1 MNARLLPFV
10 LLACA
15 CAALAY
21 EEVAPPKNVA
31 LPPAR
36 SPADSLASITVP
48 AGLRVELVAAEPL
61 VMDPIDVAWG
71 SDGRLWVV
79 EMADYPMGLDGR
91 GKSGGRIRVLSS
103 SKNDGH
109 YDRSTLFAE
118 GLNFPNSVL
127 PWRRG
132 VLVAAAPDVLY
143 LEDTD
148 GDGRADRIEKR
159 FVGFAEGNQQHRAN
173 GLQWSLDGW
182 LHLANGNS
190 GGKISSTQSGAILDI
205 GRRDLRLRPDEGLF
219 EPLSGQTQYGRNRDD
234 WGNWFG
240 GNNSNPVWHYAL
252 DDRYLRRN
260 PHLVPPNP
268 AVDVPVLPG
277 AAPVYPTSTTLARFN
292 DAHAANRFTSACGTM
307 IYRDDLLGP
316 AYAGNVFV
324 CEPVHNLVHREI
336 VRPAGPTFRSE
347 RAPAEQTAE
356 FFASTDNWSRFTTA
370 RTGPD
375 GALYVVDMYRRV
387 IEHPT
392 WIPAAWQKLLGDLRA
407 GSDQG
412 RIYRVV
418 PVSTPLRPI
427 PRLDRADA
435 AGLVAALE
443 NPSGTVRDLA
453 QQELTWRRDL
463 AAVPALEKL
472 AVASVRPVT
481 RAQALCSLDTMGAL
495 RREPLLTALR
505 DAHPGVL
512 VQAVRLSERFATSAD
527 PELLAL
533 VTALATHADATVRQ
547 QVAYTL
553 GEWRDPAAGEALAR
567 LMQHETDPFIRTA
580 ALSSALPHA
589 STLLA
594 RLSSAGD
601 DDGALVEIALAT
613 RQPAALVRLLATLC
627 APRTPALPPA
637 QLIAFTGLL
646 EKLRANRLSL
656 SSLRTDGGPSAPAAL
671 AAAAD
676 LQARARALLADS
688 TASLDQRRAAVGLL
702 GLASE
707 RRDEDLRTLATLL
720 APQSPLEL
728 QLAAVA
734 ALARIDTKATP
745 ELLLSGWPGYG
756 IKLRAA
762 ALDLLSSRTAWA
774 AALLDRLETDR
785 SMLAQIDAG
794 RRAALGRHASSVI
807 AARATRLF
815 SAGIDPNRQQV
826 IDRTL
831 AAMRPLP
838 RDPARGAA
846 VFNTLCAA
854 CHRFGDIAG
863 RAIGPD
869 LAVVKDR
876 SPEYLTTHILD
887 PNRAIEDRYLLYTA
901 TTHDGRTLAGL
912 LVGEAGSSVTFL
924 GLDGVEQALLRRD
937 LATLTVTGRS
947 LMPDGLEASLDPQ
960 AMADLTAFLAHPPS
974 SKK

>member
-1 MNARLLPFV
+1 MNFRPLIIGALI
-10 LLACA
+10 CA
-15 CAALAY
+15 STALAY
-21 EEVAPPKNVA
+21 EEVAPPKNIA

-36 SPADSLASITVP
+36 SPAASLASITVP

-71 SDGRLWVV
+71 SDGRMWVV

-91 GKSGGRIRVLSS
+91 GKPGGRIRVLSS

-127 PWRRG
+127 PWRQG

-148 GDGRADRIEKR
+148 DDGRADRTEKR

-190 GGKISSTQSGAILDI
+190 GGKISSAKSGAVLDI

-268 AVDVPVLPG
+268 TVDVPALPG
-277 AAPVYPTSTTLARFN
+277 AAPVFPTSTTFARFN

-336 VRPAGPTFRSE
+336 VRPAGTTFRSA
-347 RAPAEQTAE
+347 RAPAELTSE
-356 FFASTDNWSRFTTA
+356 FFASTDLWSRFTTA

-375 GALYVVDMYRRV
+375 GALYIVDMYRRV

-392 WIPAAWQKLLGDLRA
+392 WIPAAWQKVLGDLRA
-407 GSDQG
+407 GSDLG

-418 PVSTPLRPI
+418 PTSTPLRSI
-427 PRLDRADA
+427 PRLDRAEA
-435 AGLVAALE
+435 RGLVAALE

-463 AAVPALEKL
+463 TAVLALEKL
-472 AVASVRPVT
+472 AATSSRPIT

-505 DAHPGVL
+505 DPHPGVL
-512 VQAVRLSERFATSAD
+512 LQAVRLSEKFAAAD
-527 PELLAL
+527 TELLAL

-553 GEWRDPAAGEALAR
+553 GEWRNPAAGEALAR
-567 LMQHETDPFIRTA
+567 LVQRETDPFIRTA

-589 STLLA
+589 DTLLT
-594 RLSSAGD
+594 RLSAAGD

-613 RQPAALVRLLATLC
+613 RQPAALVGLLATLC

-637 QLIAFTGLL
+637 QLNAFTRFL
-646 EKLRANRLSL
+646 EKLRAHRLSL
-656 SSLRTDGGPSAPAAL
+656 SSLRTDGGPTAPAAL

-676 LQARARALLADS
+676 LQTRARALIADS
-688 TASLDQRRAAVGLL
+688 AASLEQRRAAVGLL
-702 GLASE
+702 GLAAE

-720 APQSPLEL
+720 APQSPVEL

-745 ELLLSGWPGYG
+745 ELLLAGWSGYG
-756 IKLRAA
+756 VQLRAA
-762 ALDLLSSRTAWA
+762 ALELLSSRTAWA
-774 AALLDRLETDR
+774 AALLARLETER
-785 SMLAQIDAG
+785 PMLAQIDAG
-794 RRAALGRHASSVI
+794 RRAALSRHASSVI

-815 SAGIDPNRQQV
+815 SEGVDANRQAV
-826 IDRTL
+826 VERYLT
-831 AAMRPLP
+831 AMRPLP
-838 RDPARGAA
+838 RNAGRGAT

-863 RAIGPD
+863 GAIGPD

-887 PNRAIEDRYLLYTA
+887 PNRAIEDRYMLYTV
-901 TTHDGRTLAGL
+901 TTHDGRSLAGL
-912 LVGEAGSSVTFL
+912 LVGEAGSSLTLL
-924 GLDGVEQALLRRD
+924 GLDGVEQTLLRRD
-937 LATLTVTGRS
+937 LAALTATGRS
-947 LMPDGLEASLDPQ
+947 LMPDGLESALDAQ
-960 AMADLTAFLAHPPS
+960 AMADLVAFIANPPAT
-974 SKK
+974 KK

>member
-1 MNARLLPFV
+1 VRFRPLIICV
-10 LLACA
+10 LAGA
-15 CAALAY
+15 STAFAY

-36 SPADSLASITVP
+36 SPVDSLASITV
-48 AGLRVELVAAEPL
+48 ASGLRVELVAAEPL

-71 SDGRLWVV
+71 SDGRMWVV

-91 GKSGGRIRVLSS
+91 GKPGGRIRVLSS

-148 GDGRADRIEKR
+148 GDGRADRTEKR

-190 GGKISSTQSGAILDI
+190 GGKISSARSGAVLDI

-268 AVDVPVLPG
+268 TVDVPVLPG
-277 AAPVYPTSTTLARFN
+277 AAAVFPTSTTFARFN

-307 IYRDDLLGP
+307 IYRDDLLGS

-336 VRPAGPTFRSE
+336 VRPAGTTFRSE
-347 RAPAEQTAE
+347 RAPTEQTSE
-356 FFASTDNWSRFTTA
+356 FFASTDLWSRFTTA

-375 GALYVVDMYRRV
+375 GALYIVDMYRRV

-392 WIPAAWQKLLGDLRA
+392 WIPAAWQKILGDLRA
-407 GSDQG
+407 GSDLG

-418 PVSTPLRPI
+418 PSSTALRAI
-427 PRLDRADA
+427 PRLDRANA

-453 QQELTWRRDL
+453 QQELTWRHDL
-463 AAVPALEKL
+463 TAVPALEKL
-472 AVASVRPVT
+472 AATSARPIA

-495 RREPLLTALR
+495 RREPVLNALR
-505 DAHPGVL
+505 DTHPGVL
-512 VQAVRLSERFATSAD
+512 VQALRLSEKFAASAD
-527 PELLAL
+527 TELIAL
-533 VTALATHADATVRQ
+533 VTSLATHADATVRQ

-567 LMQHETDPFIRTA
+567 LVQRETDPFIRTA

-589 STLLA
+589 ATLLA
-594 RLSSAGD
+594 RLSAAGD

-613 RQPAALVRLLATLC
+613 RQPAALVGLLATLC

-637 QLIAFTGLL
+637 QLNAFTRFL

-656 SSLRTDGGPSAPAAL
+656 PSLRADGGPTAPAAL

-676 LQARARALLADS
+676 FQTRARALITDS
-688 TASLDQRRAAVGLL
+688 AASLEQRRAAVGLL
-702 GLASE
+702 GLATE
-707 RRDEDLRTLATLL
+707 RRDDDLRTLAALL

-734 ALARIDTKATP
+734 ALARIDTKSTP
-745 ELLLSGWPGYG
+745 DLLLAGWSGYG
-756 IKLRAA
+756 VKLRAA

-774 AALLDRLETDR
+774 AALLARLETDR
-785 SMLAQIDAG
+785 PMLAQIDAG
-794 RRAALGRHASSVI
+794 RRAALSRHASSVI

-815 SAGIDPNRQQV
+815 SEGVDANRQQV
-826 IDRTL
+826 VERYLTT
-831 AAMRPLP
+831 MRPLS
-838 RDPARGAA
+838 RDPLRGAA
-846 VFNTLCAA
+846 VFNTLCAT

-887 PNRAIEDRYLLYTA
+887 PNRAIEDRYMLYTA
-901 TTHDGRTLAGL
+901 TTHDGRSLAGL
-912 LVGEAGSSVTFL
+912 LVGEAGSSLTLL
-924 GLDGVEQALLRRD
+924 GLDGAEQTLLRRD
-937 LATLTVTGRS
+937 LAALTATGRS
-947 LMPDGLEASLDPQ
+947 LMPDGLESALDAQ
-960 AMADLTAFLAHPPS
+960 AMADLVAFIANPPVP
-974 SKK
+974 KK